1 VIVVIG
7 SVAARLDEA
16 GVARPSGFA
25 AAFAQ
30 EAAAAGSKVELVSR
44 LGDDAHG
51 DAVLLAFARTGVGH
65 VATLR
70 DAGMPTP
77 IDPSADFDK
86 ADGDDRPG
94 GTEAT
99 PGDPSGL
106 DAADVGLALRYLT
119 DYRVVVLAHPSGP
132 EVVREAS
139 AAADWT
145 QADLIVVVPED
156 RDAAE
161 SMPEGSLVIAADR
174 DSEATARLLGRYA
187 AAVDSGELPDTA
199 YDVLTRA
206 TTDS

>member
-1 VIVVIG
+1 
-7 SVAARLDEA
+7 
-16 GVARPSGFA
+16 
-25 AAFAQ
+25 
-30 EAAAAGSKVELVSR
+30 
-44 LGDDAHG
+44 
-51 DAVLLAFARTGVGH
+51 
-65 VATLR
+65 
-70 DAGMPTP
+70 M
-77 IDPSADFDK
+77 
-86 ADGDDRPG
+86 
-94 GTEAT
+94 
-99 PGDPSGL
+99 
-106 DAADVGLALRYLT
+106 
-119 DYRVVVLAHPSGP
+119 LAHPSGP

-187 AAVDSGELPDTA
+187 AAVDPGELPDTA